1 MPSISDENEVEKR
14 WRERINSLDNND
26 NFSPYRSNDTNS
38 PIISELQSINKLTEC
53 DVIQELINK
62 NENELFSSIFVE

>member
-1 MPSISDENEVEKR
+1 MPSISDVSEVEKR
-14 WRERINSLDNND
+14 WIERINSLD

-53 DVIQELINK
+53 DVIQ
-62 NENELFSSIFVE
+62 